1 MNNVVLN
8 FDDYLKVLGS
18 QELNEEIDF
27 NDEIIS
33 IEEVEPVEMID
44 ISLDGN
50 NVFYGDD
57 ILIHNC
63 AIGKTDAD
71 NSAVSDSIGTN
82 CTADFMLFCLQ
93 SEEMKQKCEM
103 VFKVTKN
110 RYTGITDTFM
120 MNVDYQK
127 MRFTELLENTN
138 SEENELVNFS
148 SVEQKTKAES
158 YSKSEIKN
166 NNTNDFNTMK
176 ASDKKISEDEI
187 LNMLGLNDE

>member
-1 MNNVVLN
+1 MILN
-8 FDDYLKVLGS
+8 FNDYLDVLKS
-18 QELNEEIDF
+18 QELSETLDF
-27 NDEIIS
+27 NDEIES
-33 IEEVEPVEMID
+33 IEEVEPVEMVD

-50 NVFYGDD
+50 NVFYANG

-63 AIGKTDAD
+63 AVNKTDAD
-71 NSAVSDSIGTN
+71 NSAVSDSLGTSM
-82 CTADFMLFCLQ
+82 TADFMLFCLQ

-103 VFKVTKN
+103 LFKVTKN

-127 MRFTELLENTN
+127 MRFVELLENTN

-158 YSKSEIKN
+158 YSKSEIKK

-176 ASDKKISEDEI
+176 ASDKKLSEDEI
-187 LNMLGLNDE
+187 LDMLGLNDE